1 MFWFAIDRA
10 LHQHKLALLQHI
22 VWRPKKTFLKLL
34 NFGGK
39 KNKNV
44 IHLPRLVRIGRGIEG
59 YSRPR
64 AQYLP
69 IRTSL
74 PVNNIC
80 VRELIQFFI
89 LNTFMVYNL
98 LHLWLTFITFVV
110 IVTFIVDYYIDGW
123 YICGYNRFIW
133 DSILLTPV
141 KPQRLLG
148 ESTVLYF
155 FDKGPQ

>member
-1 MFWFAIDRA
+1 MVCNRSRA
-10 LHQHKLALLQHI
+10 SSTQT
-22 VWRPKKTFLKLL
+22 RPTSTHSLKAEENFPETFK
-34 NFGGK
+34 FQWE

-44 IHLPRLVRIGRGIEG
+44 IHLPRSVRIGRGIEG

-69 IRTSL
+69 IRTSQ

-110 IVTFIVDYYIDGW
+110 IVTFIVDYYIDG
-123 YICGYNRFIW
+123 
-133 DSILLTPV
+133 
-141 KPQRLLG
+141 
-148 ESTVLYF
+148 
-155 FDKGPQ
+155 

>member
-1 MFWFAIDRA
+1 M
-10 LHQHKLALLQHI
+10 
-22 VWRPKKTFLKLL
+22 
-34 NFGGK
+34 GK
-39 KNKNV
+39 KKKNV
-44 IHLPRLVRIGRGIEG
+44 IHLPRSVRIGGGIEG

-69 IRTSL
+69 IRTSQ
-74 PVNNIC
+74 PGNNIF

-89 LNTFMVYNL
+89 LNTFMAYNL

-110 IVTFIVDYYIDGW
+110 IVKFMVDYYI
-123 YICGYNRFIW
+123 CGFNPFIW

-141 KPQRLLG
+141 KPQRLPG

-155 FDKGPQ
+155 FYKGPQ

>member
-22 VWRPKKTFLKLL
+22 VWRPKKIFLKLL
-34 NFGGK
+34 NFSGK

-44 IHLPRLVRIGRGIEG
+44 IHLPRSVRIGRGIEG
-59 YSRPR
+59 CSRPR

-69 IRTSL
+69 IRTSQ

-98 LHLWLTFITFVV
+98 LHLWLTFITLWSLLHLLLIITLMGDTFVA
-110 IVTFIVDYYIDGW
+110 
-123 YICGYNRFIW
+123 
-133 DSILLTPV
+133 LTVSFGIP
-141 KPQRLLG
+141 
-148 ESTVLYF
+148 YF
-155 FDKGPQ
+155 